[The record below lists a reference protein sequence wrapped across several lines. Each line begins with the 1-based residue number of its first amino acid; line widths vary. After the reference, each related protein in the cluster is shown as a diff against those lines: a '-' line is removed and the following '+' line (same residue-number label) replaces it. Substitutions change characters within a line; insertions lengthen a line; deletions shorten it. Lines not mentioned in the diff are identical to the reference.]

1 MNFDAT
7 ELIKRF
13 QQQSVLALTIGREQ
27 LMATLVRRDPKTGT
41 FSPPL
46 LVASLKISADSVLKS
61 PETAGAELA
70 AALKGAG
77 IREKR
82 FVICVPTEWAL
93 TTSADLPDVSPEDLR
108 DYLELR
114 AEREFSSPASE
125 FRLASSVYQLP
136 DGKKRITLAAI
147 PLGNI
152 EAIEQLLRSVGG
164 RALSISLGLPPSSSG
179 PNSETSACFHFIAAE
194 GKIALMV
201 STGGGIAALRTLSGP
216 AIHGEA
222 AFDPSAFLREVRIT
236 LGRLPEAI
244 VSLPKFGS
252 FQGNQAQAV
261 RNVIEKELERMGI
274 APEASA
280 APGSVASTRPYSSEP
295 AVPAAEL
302 FLKKQSL
309 PFEFVILEPNP
320 WLAAI
325 ERLNSHRVHQIALA
339 AFAIVALPLLLLLV
353 RIHRE
358 HSLQAE
364 WETMRNSV
372 NDLEFIQQKIRL
384 FRPWFEP
391 TPNKLEILQTL
402 IAVFPEKG
410 DVWSKSIQIKGS
422 AVGEEGT
429 KVICSGFARNQAAL
443 MGVIDRL
450 LKTPGVTALSQ
461 RTVGANPVQFTAT
474 YVWKPKH
481 EQ

>member
-1 MNFDAT
+1 MNFDAA

-27 LMATLVRRDPKTGT
+27 LMATLVRRDSKTGT
-41 FSPPL
+41 VSPPL
-46 LVASLKISADSVLKS
+46 LVASLKISAEAVLKS

-82 FVICVPTEWAL
+82 FVVCVPTEWAL

-152 EAIEQLLRSVGG
+152 EAIEQMLRTVGG

-179 PNSETSACFHFIAAE
+179 PNSGPSACLHFIAAE

-216 AIHGEA
+216 AIRGEA
-222 AFDPSAFLREVRIT
+222 AFDPAAFLREVRIT

-244 VSLPKFGS
+244 VNLPIFGS
-252 FQGNQAQAV
+252 FQGNQAEVV
-261 RNVIEKELERMGI
+261 RNVIEKELEQMGI
-274 APEASA
+274 DPEPVASA
-280 APGSVASTRPYSSEP
+280 RPYSSEP
-295 AVPAAEL
+295 GVPAAEL
-302 FLKKQSL
+302 FLKNQSL

-325 ERLNSHRVHQIALA
+325 ERLNSRRAHQIALA

-364 WETMRNSV
+364 WEAMRTSV

-391 TPNKLEILQTL
+391 MPKNLEILQTL

-410 DVWSKSIQIKGS
+410 DVWTKSIQIKGS